1 MSKLQLSDKC
11 IQMKFLIKKILCA
24 GYGIINHY
32 K

>member
-11 IQMKFLIKKILCA
+11 IQMKFLIKSLCA